1 MARTYAFELSGEHD
15 TLPRSEALALLEVYS
30 TRFRELCLLDQCMIV
45 EAEDLDAQT
54 MGLRLAMTHRIIEVL
69 AICDARMDSL
79 ADAANSI
86 VIPNKTYSVRA
97 RNVKNAPLQTDQV
110 EREVGRALYKRGY
123 KADLTKPDM
132 ELRAIITGNKVAL
145 GIEVARAKRC
155 EFEDRRPHLKA
166 FFYPGVLM
174 PRMARALVNISQGME
189 GDLLLDPF
197 SGTGG
202 ILVEACLVG
211 IRCAGVDVQRK
222 LVRGARVNL
231 KGLDCTLIAGD
242 ARRLPFKDCSVD
254 NAVLDTP
261 YGRSALIQAESKEEL
276 LDKGLAE
283 LHRVLRPGRRTVV
296 VAERQIEAHLAR
308 ANFTVLETHTD
319 RVHRSLTRHIFVCT
333 KSPMKHS

>member
-30 TRFRELCLLDQCMIV
+30 SGFRELCCLDQCLIV
-45 EAEDLDAQT
+45 EADDLDTQT

-69 AICDARMDSL
+69 AICDACLDSL
-79 ADAANSI
+79 AEAAKSI
-86 VIPNKTYSVRA
+86 VIPDKAYRVRA
-97 RNVKNAPLQTDQV
+97 RKVKNAPLQGDQV

-123 KADLTKPDM
+123 KANLTKPM
-132 ELRAIITGNKVAL
+132 VELRAVITGNKVVL
-145 GIEVARAKRC
+145 GIEVVRAKRC

-174 PRMARALVNISQGME
+174 PRMARALVNISQAKE

-211 IRCAGVDVQRK
+211 IRCIGIDVQKK
-222 LVRGARVNL
+222 LVRGAKVNL
-231 KGLDCTLIAGD
+231 EGLDCTLIAGD
-242 ARRLPFKDCSVD
+242 ARRLPFQECSVD
-254 NAVLDTP
+254 NAVLDIP
-261 YGRSALIQAESKEEL
+261 YGRSALIRAESKEEL
-276 LDKGLAE
+276 LDNSLAE
-283 LHRVLRPGRRTVV
+283 LHRVLKPGRRIVV
-296 VAERQIEAHLAR
+296 VAERQIDDHITG
-308 ANFTVLETHTD
+308 ANFTVREIHTD

-333 KSPMKHS
+333 KS

>member
-15 TLPRSEALALLEVYS
+15 TLPRSEALALLEIYS
-30 TRFRELCLLDQCMIV
+30 SGSRELCLLDQCLVV

-54 MGLRLAMTHRIIEVL
+54 LGLRLAMTHRIIEVL
-69 AICDARMDSL
+69 AICDASLDSL
-79 ADAANSI
+79 ANAAESI
-86 VIPNKTYSVRA
+86 VIPDKAYSVRA

-110 EREVGRALYKRGY
+110 ERVVGRALYKRGY
-123 KADLTKPDM
+123 KADLTKPEV
-132 ELRAIITGNKVAL
+132 ELRAVITGNKVVL
-145 GIEVARAKRC
+145 GIEVTRAKRC

-174 PRMARALVNISQGME
+174 PRMARALVNISQAKE
-189 GDLLLDPF
+189 SDLLLDPF

-211 IRCAGVDVQRK
+211 IKCVGVDVQKK

-231 KGLDCTLIAGD
+231 EGLDCTMIAGD
-242 ARRLPFKDCSVD
+242 ARRLPFRDCSVD

-261 YGRSALIQAESKEEL
+261 YGRSALIRAESKEEL

-283 LHRVLRPGRRTVV
+283 LHRVLKPGRRIVV
-296 VAERQIEAHLAR
+296 VAERHIEEHITR
-308 ANFTVLETHTD
+308 ANFAVREIHTD
-319 RVHRSLTRHIFVCT
+319 RVHRSLTRHIFVCM
-333 KSPMKHS
+333 KS